1 MEKIINNI
9 KIKRILMPFIP
20 TNLKEV
26 IIFNPDIYEDERGY
40 FFESYNEKLFAANGI
55 TAKFVQDNQSFSKYG
70 VLRGLHYQHE
80 PFAQAKLVRVVS
92 GAIFDAAVDIRKNSP
107 NYGKWT
113 GEILSA
119 DNKKQMFIPRGFAH
133 GFVVISEYAEVIYKC
148 DNLYSPEHGAGIA
161 YDDKNIAINW
171 PLKKHE
177 IILSEKDRQNPPLD
191 F

>member
-1 MEKIINNI
+1 
-9 KIKRILMPFIP
+9 MPFIP

-26 IIFNPDIYEDERGY
+26 IIFCPDIYEDERGY

-80 PFAQAKLVRVVS
+80 PFAQAKLVRVIS

-107 NYGKWT
+107 DYGKWT

-119 DNKKQMFIPRGFAH
+119 DNKKQMFIPHGFAH
-133 GFVVISEYAEVIYKC
+133 GFVVLSDCAEVIYKC
-148 DNLYSPEHGAGIA
+148 DNFYSPAHNAGII
-161 YDDKNIAINW
+161 YNDKTIGINW
-171 PLKKHE
+171 PIDLKDVM
-177 IILSEKDRQNPPLD
+177 LSAKDGKNPTLD
-191 F
+191 QAENNFIYGQI